1 MRIGKDKK
9 PQVKRIEN
17 TEEFANGNTS
27 DLEKATGIA
36 RNMITRYGMCRLGY
50 GQIKK
55 LEGEMAVKVQE
66 EINNILDECYK
77 KTCNIITENKEQMT
91 KVVDYLL
98 KQKEIS
104 EDEFIKVFNKK

>member
-1 MRIGKDKK
+1 
-9 PQVKRIEN
+9 
-17 TEEFANGNTS
+17 
-27 DLEKATGIA
+27 
-36 RNMITRYGMCRLGY
+36 
-50 GQIKK
+50 
-55 LEGEMAVKVQE
+55 MAVKVQE